1 MAEQMLLRVKDE
13 VARRLRRL
21 QSLPEHPQKAA
32 LANLRRGVGRA
43 PGELPEL
50 WGIFLQELPP
60 DMESRDGSPTRAEWA
75 IYLALT
81 LYALHQQGHSL
92 PQDNMHRQG
101 IGFGQAV
108 RGLVKGG
115 GRAPEESSILRRF
128 NALATANTMP
138 ERAQHLRG
146 IIQMLRANGLPLDYV
161 ALSGDLYALQIPALA
176 PGCACDGDR
185 IITARLQKRKKASAT
200 AENEKEN

>member
-13 VARRLRRL
+13 AARRLRRL

-60 DMESRDGSPTRAEWA
+60 DMESRDGAPTRAEWA

-108 RGLVKGG
+108 RGLVKEGES
-115 GRAPEESSILRRF
+115 PEESSILRRF
-128 NALATANTMP
+128 NALATADTMP

-176 PGCACDGDR
+176 PGVCLRWGQDYYR
-185 IITARLQKRKKASAT
+185 TASEKEKTSAT
-200 AENEKEN
+200 TENEKEN